1 MQLSSPTPNKNQNH
15 GTISVVV
22 PVFDE
27 KDSLPELVRRLDSVL
42 SKLGNNYEIILVN
55 DGSQDGSLAV
65 MQDLFDQFNQVVVVN
80 LRRNF
85 GKSAALS
92 AGFSVSQ
99 GDIIVTIDADLQD
112 QPEEIPNLLDKLN
125 QDYDLISG
133 WKANRQDSLG
143 KKLWSR
149 IFNAT
154 LRLFTGIKIHDINCG
169 LKVYRREVIELL
181 PLYGDLHRFLPVFA
195 HSYGFRVGEVKVKH
209 EPRRFG
215 KSKFGSS
222 RIWRGMLDF
231 ITILLLTKFTHR
243 PGHFFGSVGFLSFG
257 IGFLTAAYLT
267 VLWFLGERPIGNRPL
282 LFLAILL
289 IVVGIQL
296 VSLGLLGE
304 LIVSQR
310 RSSQDEII
318 SKVYKHE
325 H

>member
-1 MQLSSPTPNKNQNH
+1 MQPFSLTHNKIFNSAV
-15 GTISVVV
+15 SVVV
-22 PVFDE
+22 PVFNE
-27 KDSLPELVRRLDSVL
+27 KDSLSELVARLDKVL
-42 SKLGNNYEIILVN
+42 PKLASDYEIVLVN
-55 DGSQDGSLAV
+55 DGSKDGSLEV
-65 MQDLFDQFNQVVVVN
+65 MQRLFAEFKKVVVVD

-92 AGFSVSQ
+92 AGFAVSK
-99 GDIIVTIDADLQD
+99 GGVIVTIDADLQD
-112 QPEEIPNLLDKLN
+112 QPEEIPRLLDKLN
-125 QDYDLISG
+125 QGYDLVSG
-133 WKANRQDSLG
+133 WKKHRQDSLA

-149 IFNAT
+149 IFNIT
-154 LRLFTGIKIHDINCG
+154 LRLFTGIKIHDVNCG
-169 LKVYRREVIELL
+169 LKAYRREVIELL

-195 HSYGFRVGEVKVKH
+195 HSYGFKVGEVEVKH

-222 RIWRGMLDF
+222 RIWRGLLDF
-231 ITILLLTKFTHR
+231 ITILLLTKFTYR
-243 PGHFFGSVGFLSFG
+243 PGHFFGSLGFLSFG
-257 IGFLTAAYLT
+257 SGFLIAAYLT

-296 VSLGLLGE
+296 ISLGLLGE

-310 RSSQDEII
+310 RDSQDKII
-318 SKVYKHE
+318 RDVYKHE